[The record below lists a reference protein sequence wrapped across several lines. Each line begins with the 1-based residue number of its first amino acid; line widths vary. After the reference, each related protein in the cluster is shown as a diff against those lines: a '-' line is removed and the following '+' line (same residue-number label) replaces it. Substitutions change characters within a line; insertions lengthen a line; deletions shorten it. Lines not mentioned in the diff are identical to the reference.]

1 MGVVYYGQL
10 HIGMKREVNIL
21 SPMDVARYIIAE
33 FYSKD
38 KEIDEGVSEGIS
50 NLKLQKLL
58 YFCQAFSLAKLGKPM
73 FSGDIYAWKYGP
85 VVKEVYEAYKEY
97 KNNPLPKPES
107 EKHSITMSDAY
118 KKVIDKVLQ
127 TFGGYSAIR
136 LMNITHSHK
145 QPWKKFE
152 NKVKQGERDIVIPQK
167 EIQKY
172 YEPILSEQ
180 YASN

>member
-1 MGVVYYGQL
+1 MGVVYYGQV
-10 HIGMKREVNIL
+10 HISMKKEVNIL
-21 SPMDVARYIIAE
+21 SPMDVAKYIIAE

-58 YFCQAFSLAKLGKPM
+58 YFCQAFSLAKLDKPM
-73 FSGDIYAWKYGP
+73 FSGDIYAWQYGP

-107 EKHSITMSDAY
+107 ERHSITIADEY

-152 NKVKQGERDIVIPQK
+152 GDIKKGKRDIVIPQK

-172 YEPILSEQ
+172 YEPILSE
-180 YASN
+180 